1 MRFVSTL
8 CISSDLISTALLT
21 VYLEIVW
28 SLRIVVLSRSPFV
41 CITTSIVY
49 CIGEKVNVLILFEKN
64 IHVLCIYIYKYIDTY
79 RERERERKSNIIYII

>member
-64 IHVLCIYIYKYIDTY
+64 IHVLYIYIYIYLYIDTY
-79 RERERERKSNIIYII
+79 IQRERVI